1 MLKRGLNIAIKND
14 DNHTH
19 ADLERAVGRLEG
31 KVSVLIALAIATF
44 AGVVAM
50 LASQIFG

>member
-1 MLKRGLNIAIKND
+1 MATNADGR
-14 DNHTH
+14 NHTH
-19 ADLERAVGRLEG
+19 AILERAVGRLNG
-31 KVSVLIALAIATF
+31 KANLLIALAIATF

>member
-1 MLKRGLNIAIKND
+1 MATSADG
-14 DNHTH
+14 NHTH

>member
-1 MLKRGLNIAIKND
+1 MATSSDG
-14 DNHTH
+14 NHTH
-19 ADLERAVGRLEG
+19 ARLERAVGRLEG

>member
-1 MLKRGLNIAIKND
+1 MLIND
-14 DNHTH
+14 ERNHTH
-19 ADLERAVGRLEG
+19 ARLERAVGQLNG
-31 KVSVLIALAIATF
+31 KANLLIALAIATF